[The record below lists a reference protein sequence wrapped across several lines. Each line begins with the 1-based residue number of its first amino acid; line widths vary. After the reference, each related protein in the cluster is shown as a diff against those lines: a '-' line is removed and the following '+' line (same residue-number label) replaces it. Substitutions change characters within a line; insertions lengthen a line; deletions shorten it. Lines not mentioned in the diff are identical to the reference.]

1 MPQSYRLVRRDA
13 RADRTVVRL
22 RNGATFGGD
31 EVAICAGPCGVES
44 AEQLEAAA
52 SAVAAAGAN
61 VLRGGAFKPRS
72 SPYSFQ
78 GLGEEALKLLRDAG
92 DRHGLSVV
100 TEVLDPRDVELV
112 MRYADMLQIG
122 ARNMQ
127 NFPLLREVGA
137 ARMPVLLKRG
147 LSATVQ
153 EWLLAAEYILLGG
166 NENVVLCERGVR
178 SFDVATRN
186 VLDISVVPL
195 LEEMTHLPVIVDPSH
210 AVGIARLVP
219 SIAVASLAAGAHG
232 LLIEVHP
239 DPANALSDGAQ
250 SLNCA
255 QFERLMQRLAAIA
268 EIVGRRLPKRYRSGE
283 HRQRIESRLG
293 GAVEQERRQAG
304 VTRVHGADIGAERFA
319 IGLERRFPGTIVA
332 NRAVMFLTD
341 DPSADSLAAEPRHG
355 DAGDRFERKIRHV
368 KVPVCGPVA

>member
-13 RADRTVVRL
+13 RPERTIVRL
-22 RNGATFGGD
+22 RGGATFGGD

-92 DRHGLSVV
+92 DRHGLGVV
-100 TEVLDPRDVELV
+100 TEVLDPREVELV

-195 LEEMTHLPVIVDPSH
+195 LDEMTHLPVIVDPSH

-255 QFERLMQRLAAIA
+255 QFERLMHQLAAVA
-268 EIVGRRLPKRYRSGE
+268 EIAGRRLPKRYRVVSAGNAPSPDSAVRSSKSG
-283 HRQRIESRLG
+283 
-293 GAVEQERRQAG
+293 VK
-304 VTRVHGADIGAERFA
+304 
-319 IGLERRFPGTIVA
+319 
-332 NRAVMFLTD
+332 
-341 DPSADSLAAEPRHG
+341 LA
-355 DAGDRFERKIRHV
+355 
-368 KVPVCGPVA
+368 